1 MYGSQI
7 LRYLKLSRQGPQLN
21 FSLHINDQYVQWNI
35 IMIWSLLVEGMKR
48 KNVSPHC
55 NCFSNHFQIVGLLAL
70 MLMSWLVASLV
81 LMLVPVWLGRQTFS
95 LWLSDTPRI
104 YELYT
109 AALGLY
115 TW

>member
-1 MYGSQI
+1 V
-7 LRYLKLSRQGPQLN
+7 LTYLLTT
-21 FSLHINDQYVQWNI
+21 Y
-35 IMIWSLLVEGMKR
+35 
-48 KNVSPHC
+48 
-55 NCFSNHFQIVGLLAL
+55 FQIVGLLAL

-115 TW
+115 TWLVNMKLNLFVRL